1 MSLAS
6 PDPARSPAPPTAEE
20 LRASFDAAPELTLG
34 LEEELLLLD
43 PETLDLAPVAR
54 EVIGRAGGDGRFQ
67 LELPAAQL
75 EIVTKPHASVPAAI
89 DELARGR
96 ADLLRAADG
105 LARPAAAPVHPFSA
119 REGELLDEPRYRRTV
134 EQFGRIAHRQIV
146 SALQVHVA
154 VGGAE
159 RTLAVYNALRSYLP
173 ELAAL
178 AASGPFHEGVD
189 SGLASI
195 RPKIS
200 EELLRQGV
208 PPAIASWDDFADA
221 LRWGAKSGYLQE
233 HAAWWWELR
242 PHPRW
247 GTLELRVPDA
257 QATVADAAAVAAVAH
272 SLVAWL
278 AARDAAG
285 EELPCDP
292 VWRVAENRWSACR
305 YGVEGTLADLRSG
318 RLTSTR
324 ERLHELI
331 DELGP
336 TAGEL
341 GCSTELEAA
350 HGLAEE
356 NGAMRQRAV
365 ARDGG
370 VRRVAEWLAECFGAG
385 LAWEAQSRV

>member
-1 MSLAS
+1 MSLES
-6 PDPARSPAPPTAEE
+6 PDPARAPAPPTADE
-20 LRASFDAAPELTLG
+20 LRAAFDAAPELTVG
-34 LEEELLLLD
+34 IEEELLLLH
-43 PETLDLAPVAR
+43 PETLELAPVAR
-54 EVIGRAGGDGRFQ
+54 ELIDRAGGDERFK

-75 EIVTKPHASVPAAI
+75 EIVTEVHRDVPAAMR
-89 DELARGR
+89 DLAAGR
-96 ADLLRAADG
+96 AALLRAADG
-105 LARPAAAPVHPFSA
+105 LARPAAAPVHPFSP
-119 REGELLDEPRYRRTV
+119 REGELNDEPRYRRTI

-159 RTLAVYNALRSYLP
+159 RALAVYNALRSYLP

-178 AASGPFHEGVD
+178 AAAGPFHEGVD

-200 EELLRQGV
+200 EELLRQGI

-221 LRWGAKSGYLQE
+221 LRWGARSGYLAG

-242 PHPRW
+242 PHPAW

-257 QATVADAAAVAAVAH
+257 QATVADAAAVAAFAH
-272 SLVAWL
+272 ALVAWL
-278 AARDAAG
+278 AARHAAG
-285 EELPCDP
+285 ERLACDP
-292 VWRVAENRWSACR
+292 VWRIAENRWSACR
-305 YGVEGTLADLRSG
+305 YGVEGTFADLRSG
-318 RLTSTR
+318 ERAPTR

-336 TAGEL
+336 TAREL
-341 GCSTELEAA
+341 GCAAELEATR
-350 HGLAEE
+350 GLARE

-370 VRRVAEWLAECFGAG
+370 VRRVAEWLAERFGAG
-385 LAWEAQSRV
+385 LA

>member
-6 PDPARSPAPPTAEE
+6 PDPARSIAPPTADE
-20 LRASFDAAPELTLG
+20 LRASFDGAPELTVG
-34 LEEELLLLD
+34 LEEEVLLLA
-43 PETLDLAPVAR
+43 PETLELAPVAR
-54 EVIGRAGGDGRFQ
+54 ELIARTGGDPRFK

-75 EIVTKPHASVPAAI
+75 ELVTRPHEGVPAAI
-89 DELARGR
+89 RDLGEGR
-96 ADLLRAADG
+96 IALLRAADG
-105 LARPAAAPVHPFSA
+105 LARPAAAPVHPFSP

-154 VGGAE
+154 VGGAD

-200 EELLRQGV
+200 EELLRQGI
-208 PPAIASWDDFADA
+208 PPAIASWDDFACA
-221 LRWGAKSGYLQE
+221 LQWGARSGYLAE

-257 QATVADAAAVAAVAH
+257 QATVSDAAAVAAVAH
-272 SLVAWL
+272 ALVGWL
-278 AARDAAG
+278 AGRHDAG
-285 EELPCDP
+285 ELLDCDP
-292 VWRVAENRWSACR
+292 VWRIAENRWNACR
-305 YGVEGTLADLRSG
+305 YGVEGSVADLRSG
-318 RLTSTR
+318 VRTSTR
-324 ERLHELI
+324 ERLHALI
-331 DELGP
+331 GELGP
-336 TAGEL
+336 TARRL
-341 GCSTELEAA
+341 GCEAELESA
-350 HGLAEE
+350 HAMADE
-356 NGAMRQRAV
+356 NGAIRQRAV
-365 ARDGG
+365 ARTGG
-370 VRRVAEWLAECFGAG
+370 VRGVAEWLAERFGAG
-385 LAWEAQSRV
+385 LA